1 MAGLAEGRG
10 TTGVERGSHWRFARA
25 ACADYAPWLRVSIA
39 ALAVLA
45 LLILLSAPAARGATS
60 AYGDQF
66 RAAGVMGTSTL
77 DDAGTAKY
85 LR

>member
-1 MAGLAEGRG
+1 MAGLATGHEA
-10 TTGVERGSHWRFARA
+10 TGVERARHRRFARL

-45 LLILLSAPAARGATS
+45 LLILLSAPAARGATT
-60 AYGDQF
+60 AYGDQL
-66 RAAGVMGTSTL
+66 RAAGVMGASTI